1 MISTIAKIL
10 KVLNSETAPGQI
22 SLALCFALIVGL
34 TPLYSLHNLLVLLL
48 VFFLRVNLTTF
59 IVGWIFFS
67 GVAYI
72 LDPIFHRLGLAILT
86 AASLEGVWTSLYNIL
101 IFRLAKFNNTIVM
114 GSVLFSLI
122 FFLPTYFLSNII
134 INKYR
139 DHILAWV
146 RKTRLMQLLKGSKL
160 FQAYEAVSGWKE

>member
-1 MISTIAKIL
+1 MIGTIAKIL

-22 SLALCFALIVGL
+22 SLALCFAMIVGL

-48 VFFLRVNLTTF
+48 VLFLRVNLSAF
-59 IVGWIFFS
+59 IVGWVFFS

-72 LDPIFHRLGLAILT
+72 LDPVFHRIGLALLT
-86 AASLEGVWTSLYNIL
+86 APSLQGLWTSLYNIL
-101 IFRLAKFNNTIVM
+101 IFRFAKFNNSIVM

-122 FFLPTYFLSNII
+122 FFLPVYFLSNML

-139 DHILAWV
+139 DHILAWI
-146 RKTRLMQLLKGSKL
+146 RNTRLMQVLKGSKL
-160 FQAYEAVSGWKE
+160 YQAYETVSGWRE

>member
-1 MISTIAKIL
+1 MITTIAKIL

-22 SLALCFALIVGL
+22 SLALSFALIIGL

-48 VFFLRVNLTTF
+48 VLIVRVNLSTF

-67 GVAYI
+67 GVAYV
-72 LDPIFHRLGLAILT
+72 LDPIFHRMGLALLT
-86 AASLEGVWTSLYNIL
+86 NASLEGLWTSLYNIL
-101 IFRLAKFNNTIVM
+101 IFRFSKFNNSIVM
-114 GSVLFSLI
+114 GSVLFALI
-122 FFLPTYFLSNII
+122 FFVPVYFLSNML

-139 DHILAWV
+139 DHILAWI

-160 FQAYEAVSGWKE
+160 FQAYETVSGWRE

>member
-1 MISTIAKIL
+1 MIGTIAKIL

-48 VFFLRVNLTTF
+48 VLFLRVNLSAF
-59 IVGWIFFS
+59 IVGWVFFS

-72 LDPIFHRLGLAILT
+72 LDPVFHRIGLALLT
-86 AASLEGVWTSLYNIL
+86 APSLQGLWTSLYNIL
-101 IFRLAKFNNTIVM
+101 IFRFAKFNNSIVM

-122 FFLPTYFLSNII
+122 FFLPVYFLSNML

-139 DHILAWV
+139 DHILAWI
-146 RKTRLMQLLKGSKL
+146 RNTRLMQVLKGSKL
-160 FQAYEAVSGWKE
+160 YQAYETVSGWRE